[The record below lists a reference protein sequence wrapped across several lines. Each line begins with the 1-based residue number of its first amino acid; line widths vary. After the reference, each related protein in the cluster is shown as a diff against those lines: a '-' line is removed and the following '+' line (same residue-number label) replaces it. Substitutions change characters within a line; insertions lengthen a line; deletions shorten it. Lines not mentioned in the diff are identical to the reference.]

1 MPMRPRKYPWDIS
14 VGAAFFAPGRTST
27 SIQSDVR
34 KYHAPRKYKCRKV
47 AIKGVVGVKVMRI
60 A

>member
-1 MPMRPRKYPWDIS
+1 MMI
-14 VGAAFFAPGRTST
+14 GASFFAPGRTST

-34 KYHAPRKYKCRKV
+34 KHHSGRKYKCRKV

>member
-1 MPMRPRKYPWDIS
+1 MRPRKYPWEMMI
-14 VGAAFFAPGRTST
+14 GASFFAPGRTST

-34 KYHAPRKYKCRKV
+34 KHHSGRKYKCRKV